1 MGRIKILSPAVRRK
15 IAAGEVI
22 SRPASVVKELIENS
36 LDAQAQRIELDIR
49 EGGKRMC
56 LVNDNGCGMCRDDA
70 LLAVERY
77 GTSKID
83 TIDDIEH
90 INTYGFR
97 GEALASITQV
107 SFFELE
113 TSDGNIGTRLN
124 VEDGEVKA
132 ICDSHRPRGTRVKVS
147 DLFFNLPARLKFL
160 KSAQWERRLIID
172 LVKTYS
178 LIHPTIYFMLGESG
192 RSIFELIGVDSI
204 EQRIKMLFSKSIV
217 ESLVDVEV
225 NTGTV
230 SMYGYFSRPDFSERH
245 HMNHL
250 YVNSR
255 PVRYPR
261 IYRAIV
267 NAYEN
272 PKNLPAFIL
281 NIVVEPNFVDVNIH
295 PTKNEVKFRDERYIT
310 DVLVQSIKKQLFSRM
325 RTATYTAMDKGLDQD
340 TLVSRK
346 AQFAQDMLIPYTS
359 EQRTKPETARDSE
372 EFWQLH
378 DTYILAQTKS
388 GFIIVDQ
395 HVAHE
400 RIIYESIMR
409 GRSGAQRLLFPITL
423 ELAPEEYRVYKQT
436 KPTLSELGVEFK
448 EFSSRTIV
456 CDSLPTGAQVNRED
470 IVGLFKELDG
480 LGNLIKEKSEIAKVV
495 ACRSAIKVGQRLSVV
510 EMQSLIDRLFA
521 CENPYTCPHGRPIV
535 VRFALDELANKFGRE
550 SSGKL

>member
-1 MGRIKILSPAVRRK
+1 MGRIRILSPAVRRK

-22 SRPASVVKELIENS
+22 SRPVSVIKELIENS
-36 LDAQAQRIELDIR
+36 LDAQAQRIELDIK

-56 LVNDNGCGMCRDDA
+56 LVNDDGCGMGTDHA

-77 GTSKID
+77 GTSKIS
-83 TIDDIEH
+83 TIDDIEQ
-90 INTYGFR
+90 ISTYGFR
-97 GEALASITQV
+97 GEALASIAQV

-113 TSDGNIGTRLN
+113 TSDGNSGTRLTI
-124 VEDGEVKA
+124 EGGEVKG
-132 ICDSHRPRGTRVKVS
+132 IFDSHRPLGTRVKVS
-147 DLFFNLPARLKFL
+147 DLFFNLPARSKFL
-160 KSAQWERRLIID
+160 KSAQWERRLIIE

-178 LIHPTIYFMLGESG
+178 FIHPNICFNLGESG
-192 RSIFELIGVDSI
+192 RSILELIGVDSI
-204 EQRIKMLFSKSIV
+204 EKRVKMVFPRGIV
-217 ESLVDVEV
+217 ESLVDIEV
-225 NTGTV
+225 NIGTT
-230 SMYGYFSRPDFSERH
+230 SIYGYFSRPDFSERL
-245 HMNHL
+245 HMNYL

-261 IYRAIV
+261 IYRAIMS
-267 NAYEN
+267 AYEN
-272 PKNLPAFIL
+272 PKNPPAFIL
-281 NIVVEPNFVDVNIH
+281 NIIVEPNFVDVNIH
-295 PTKNEVKFRDERYIT
+295 PTKNEVKFKDERYIA
-310 DVLVQSIKKQLFSRM
+310 DVLVQSIKKKLFSRT
-325 RTATYTAMDKGLDQD
+325 RITTYTPVERELEQD
-340 TLVSRK
+340 APVSRK
-346 AQFAQDMLIPYTS
+346 VQFAQDMLIPYPS
-359 EQRTKPETARDSE
+359 EQRTKLETARDSD

-378 DTYILAQTKS
+378 DTYILSQTKS

-423 ELAPEEYRVYKQT
+423 ELTPEEYRVYKKT
-436 KPTLSELGVEFK
+436 KPTLRELGVEFK

-495 ACRSAIKVGQRLSVV
+495 ACRSAIKAGQRLSVV

-535 VRFALDELANKFGRE
+535 IRFTLDELAPKFGRA
-550 SSGKL
+550 

>member
-1 MGRIKILSPAVRRK
+1 LSPAVRRK

-22 SRPASVVKELIENS
+22 ARPVSVIKELIENS
-36 LDAQAQRIELDIR
+36 LDAQAQRIELDIK

-56 LVNDNGCGMCRDDA
+56 LVNDDGCGMGRDDA

-77 GTSKID
+77 GTSKIN
-83 TIDDIEH
+83 TITDIEH
-90 INTYGFR
+90 ISTYGFR
-97 GEALASITQV
+97 GEALASIAQV
-107 SFFELE
+107 SYLELE

-124 VEDGEVKA
+124 VEDGEVKG
-132 ICDSHRPRGTRVKVS
+132 IFDSHRPRGTRVKVS
-147 DLFFNLPARLKFL
+147 DLFFNLPARSKFL
-160 KSAQWERRLIID
+160 KSAQWERRLITE

-178 LIHPTIYFMLGESG
+178 FMHPNIYFNLGESG
-192 RSIFELIGVDSI
+192 RSILELIGVDSI
-204 EQRIKMLFSKSIV
+204 EKRIKMLFPRNIV
-217 ESLVDVEV
+217 EYLVDIEV
-225 NTGTV
+225 NVGTM
-230 SMYGYFSRPDFSERH
+230 SMYGYFSRPDFFERH
-245 HMNHL
+245 HMNYL

-272 PKNLPAFIL
+272 PKNPPAFIL
-281 NIVVEPNFVDVNIH
+281 NIIVEPSFVDVNIH
-295 PTKNEVKFRDERYIT
+295 PTKNEVKFKDERYIT
-310 DVLVQSIKKQLFSRM
+310 DVLIQSIKKELFSRKSII
-325 RTATYTAMDKGLDQD
+325 TYTPVERELKQKAPA
-340 TLVSRK
+340 SRK
-346 AQFAQDMLIPYTS
+346 AQFAQDMLIPYPS
-359 EQRTKPETARDSE
+359 EQKTKLEAVRDSD

-400 RIIYESIMR
+400 RIIYDSIMQ

-423 ELAPEEYRVYKQT
+423 ELTPEEYRVYKKT
-436 KPTLSELGVEFK
+436 KPTLRELGVEFK

-456 CDSLPTGAQVNRED
+456 CDSLPTGAQINRED

-495 ACRSAIKVGQRLSVV
+495 ACRSAIKAGQRLSVV

-535 VRFALDELANKFGRE
+535 IKFSLDELANKFGRE
-550 SSGKL
+550 